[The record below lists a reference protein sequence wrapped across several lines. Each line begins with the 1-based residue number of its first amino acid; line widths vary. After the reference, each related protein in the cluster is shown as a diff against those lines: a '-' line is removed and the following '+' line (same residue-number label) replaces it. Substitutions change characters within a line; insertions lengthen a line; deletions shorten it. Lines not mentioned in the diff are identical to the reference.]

1 MLKLLEMKN
10 VLLDKLQEHNKEKQL
25 PWLHKLLLIKLLL
38 KLWRNKD
45 LPMKKKKEEPKRKLI
60 ESKNRKKKEKQNFWL
75 KGRRKKKLLRL

>member
-1 MLKLLEMKN
+1 MKH
-10 VLLDKLQEHNKEKQL
+10 VLLDKLQEHKKEKQL
-25 PWLHKLLLIKLLL
+25 PWLHKLLLIKRLL

-75 KGRRKKKLLRL
+75 KVRRKKKLLR